1 MEELEKNGKTAHA
14 HVRST
19 NAIVK
24 MITLLKAI
32 HIIHSIPIQIYF
44 SFSQTW
50 KKNPK
55 IHMKKPHNTIESENI
70 LEQKEKMLAV
80 IHLHILKYIAK
91 AQ

>member
-1 MEELEKNGKTAHA
+1 MRNEINQGSKGHLQCRLYTLEELEKNGKTAHA

-55 IHMKKPHNTIESENI
+55 IHMKKTHNTIESENI
-70 LEQKEKMLAV
+70 
-80 IHLHILKYIAK
+80 HS
-91 AQ
+91 